1 MKSVNE
7 FQCPEN
13 PEVFVGTRNNL
24 GTQLKE
30 LKTYLNIRVARRSLR
45 TLVTFRPEPET
56 VPENRTDPV
65 GEKESKTPMVMSNI
79 DIRTMLKSSKSHA
92 LKY

>member
-1 MKSVNE
+1 MKI
-7 FQCPEN
+7 
-13 PEVFVGTRNNL
+13 
-24 GTQLKE
+24 
-30 LKTYLNIRVARRSLR
+30 YLNIRVARRSLR

-65 GEKESKTPMVMSNI
+65 GENESKVPIVMSNT
-79 DIRTMLKSSKSHA
+79 DIRTMLKSSRSHA

>member
-1 MKSVNE
+1 ME
-7 FQCPEN
+7 I
-13 PEVFVGTRNNL
+13 
-24 GTQLKE
+24 
-30 LKTYLNIRVARRSLR
+30 YLNIRVARRSLR

-65 GEKESKTPMVMSNI
+65 EENESKVPIAMSNN
-79 DIRTMLKSSKSHA
+79 DIRTMLKSSRSHA